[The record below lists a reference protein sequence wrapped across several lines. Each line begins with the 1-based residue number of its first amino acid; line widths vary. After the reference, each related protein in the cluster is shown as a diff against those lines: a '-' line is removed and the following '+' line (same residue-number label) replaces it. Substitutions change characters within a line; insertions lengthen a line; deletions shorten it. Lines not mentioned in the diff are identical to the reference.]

1 MTKKNVARG
10 EGNRVADGQRVF
22 DPNDGSYVERTTPLQ
37 TKMRQMRDA
46 SELGIDPQREKS
58 TSRKRANKE
67 VKPI

>member
-1 MTKKNVARG
+1 MRKNLARG

-22 DPNDGSYVERTTPLQ
+22 DPADDSHVERTTPLK

-46 SELGIDPQREKS
+46 SELGIDSQREKS

-67 VKPI
+67 TKPI